1 MEEEEELGA
10 AVIENDLIQ
19 LGWIHVSLC
28 ELGYGTYCFVKCSVM
43 AGVG

>member
-1 MEEEEELGA
+1 MDEEELV
-10 AVIENDLIQ
+10 AVIIENDLIQ

-28 ELGYGTYCFVKCSVM
+28 ELGYGIYCFVKYNVM